1 MIHALSIDLE
11 DWYHGFK
18 HAEAQRFQQLESR
31 IEHTTQMVLDLLG
44 NVKATFFVL
53 GRVAE
58 QYPHLIRQIHSEGHE
73 IGVHSHAH
81 HTVYEQTSQ
90 DFKAD
95 LDRVLTCLK
104 ELIGNDIFG
113 YRAPRFSITK
123 KSLWALDILCEAGLK
138 YDSSIF
144 PTLTT
149 DYGIADAPRFAHPVL
164 NSEQKLWEIPPSTVK
179 FFGKNLPCAGGFYT
193 RAMPYAYT
201 KWGISKVAAESQPA
215 VMYFH
220 PWEFDPGAPRPKLTL
235 RDKLIH
241 YYGLKGMQR
250 KFKRL
255 LSDFEFAPI
264 CQVFNIQ

>member
-104 ELIGNDIFG
+104 EL
-113 YRAPRFSITK
+113 S
-123 KSLWALDILCEAGLK
+123 
-138 YDSSIF
+138 
-144 PTLTT
+144 
-149 DYGIADAPRFAHPVL
+149 
-164 NSEQKLWEIPPSTVK
+164 
-179 FFGKNLPCAGGFYT
+179 
-193 RAMPYAYT
+193 
-201 KWGISKVAAESQPA
+201 
-215 VMYFH
+215 
-220 PWEFDPGAPRPKLTL
+220 
-235 RDKLIH
+235 
-241 YYGLKGMQR
+241 
-250 KFKRL
+250 
-255 LSDFEFAPI
+255 
-264 CQVFNIQ
+264 